1 MSTHPFFP
9 WKVLAAASAALVL
22 SACGSN
28 GGGGSAAA
36 ANQLY
41 SMTNATANTVVHMS
55 RGSDGSLTVV
65 DSFGSG
71 GAGTNTGPDPLISQG
86 SIVLS
91 TDHRMLFAVNAQS
104 NSVSSFSINPADGGL
119 TLEAVN
125 ATSGSK
131 PVSLAYAND
140 KLYVLFQASR
150 TVEAYKVSRGVLGA
164 SLGSISLP
172 TAPAGTNPT
181 QIELSTD
188 QKYLVVNA
196 GTAGDQVVTY
206 ALNADGSINP
216 APTTTTVT
224 SPFNTVFVSANL
236 ALITNAGNHS
246 LQPFGFS
253 NGNLTAIS
261 DPVVG
266 DPNGVPC
273 WLVVTPDHKFAY
285 AGNGGSGTISSF
297 TVASNGTVT
306 LLNAQAAN
314 EGIAV
319 AGDSWISADG
329 KYLYSAY
336 LAAGKVFAYAIGADG
351 SLTRVGSPAVVT
363 SGNSMQGLVGL

>member
-1 MSTHPFFP
+1 MMTFP
-9 WKVLAAASAALVL
+9 SSLWRALAAASAALML
-22 SACGSN
+22 SACGGS
-28 GGGGSAAA
+28 GGSSVAT
-36 ANQLY
+36 NQLY
-41 SMTNATANTVVHMS
+41 AMTNTTANTVVHMR
-55 RGSDGSLTVV
+55 RGSDGALTVV
-65 DSFGSG
+65 DAFATG
-71 GAGTNTGPDPLISQG
+71 GAGTNTGPDPLVSQG

-91 TDHRMLFAVNAQS
+91 SDHRMLFAVNAAS
-104 NSVSSFSINPADGGL
+104 NSVSSFSINPASGGL

-125 ATSGSK
+125 DTSGNK

-140 KLYVLFQASR
+140 KLYVLFQVSR
-150 TVEAYKVSRGVLGA
+150 TVEAYKVNQGVLGA

-172 TAPAGTNPT
+172 TAASGTNPT
-181 QIELSTD
+181 QIALSTD
-188 QKYLVVNA
+188 QKYVVVNA
-196 GTAGDQVVTY
+196 GTAGNQVVTY
-206 ALNADGSINP
+206 ALNADGSIHP
-216 APTTTTVT
+216 TPTTTTVT
-224 SPFNTVFVSANL
+224 SPFNTVFVTADL
-236 ALITNAGNHS
+236 ALITNASNHS

-261 DPVVG
+261 APVVG

-273 WLVVTPDHKFAY
+273 WLVVTSDHKFAY

-306 LLNAQAAN
+306 LLNAQAAD

-336 LAAGKVFAYAIGADG
+336 LAAGKVLAYAIGADG
-351 SLTRVGSPAVVT
+351 SLTQVGSPAVVT
-363 SGNSMQGLVGL
+363 TGNTMQGLVGL